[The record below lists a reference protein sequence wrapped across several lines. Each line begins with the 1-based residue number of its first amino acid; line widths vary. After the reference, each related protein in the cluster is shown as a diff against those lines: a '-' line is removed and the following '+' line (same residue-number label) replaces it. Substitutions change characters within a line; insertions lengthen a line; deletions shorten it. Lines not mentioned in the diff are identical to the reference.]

1 MTTIKFY
8 INYNSSSFVYRIL
21 PEYIQQKYEED
32 IDSDEQDSDSE
43 IISDSSES
51 AFGKNISCKRGLYL
65 FDCYNR
71 I

>member
-1 MTTIKFY
+1 M
-8 INYNSSSFVYRIL
+8 YRIL